1 MITLKMTDSD
11 YYDADTDEY
20 VMITGAS
27 VTSLQT
33 EVKIKDQ
40 DGNIW
45 ECYLNSLEFVPA
57 EQRGKRDVYIIRY
70 KVY

>member
-40 DGNIW
+40 DGSVW

-57 EQRGKRDVYIIRY
+57 EKRGKRDVYIIRY

>member
-33 EVKIKDQ
+33 EVKIKDL